1 MVRLKD
7 MTEQI
12 KQHLD
17 QLLHRFETSDPP
29 ESFSDKPFFLKMKEQ
44 TAPIYDLL
52 EQWEKLALKL
62 IKERTITVHPHQITA
77 TKENIQLILLHSY
90 YIDTRRRRYMEL
102 HQSSHYICDQII
114 RDLT

>member
-1 MVRLKD
+1 
-7 MTEQI
+7 MTQHL

-17 QLLHRFETSDPP
+17 ELLHRFKTHVPP
-29 ESFSDKPFFLKMKEQ
+29 ESFSDKPFFLKMKKE

-52 EQWEKLALKL
+52 ETWENETLRL
-62 IKERTITVHPHQITA
+62 IKERAITVHPHQVTA
-77 TKENIQLILLHSY
+77 TKENIQLLLLHSY
-90 YIDTRRRRYMEL
+90 YIDARRRRYMEL